1 MDVYKIRGGKP
12 LRGTIKV
19 SGAKNSAVALIPA
32 SILAE
37 SPVTIDGLP
46 EISDV
51 HTLQALL
58 EDIGGKVKFEAGK
71 MTIDPREMIAMPLPN
86 GNVKKLR
93 ASYYLMGAMLGRF
106 KHAAIGL
113 PGGCHFGPVDRPA
126 YKGFRSIRC
135 KSDE

>member
-58 EDIGGKVKFEAGK
+58 EDIGGKVKFEDGQ
-71 MTIDPREMIAMPLPN
+71 D
-86 GNVKKLR
+86 
-93 ASYYLMGAMLGRF
+93 
-106 KHAAIGL
+106 
-113 PGGCHFGPVDRPA
+113 D
-126 YKGFRSIRC
+126 
-135 KSDE
+135 D